1 MHSEKSDK
9 SSEGK
14 MTVGRQA
21 TLNEAAQLLRAIAGE
36 REAGESIKGVF
47 RRLSRRL
54 KGWSDSRVRDVW
66 HQDERVRIRAEE
78 LEQLRAVAGAKRAK
92 EGTHELQELRDRISR
107 LERLLE
113 ASDETFHSPTLAALR
128 DQERQMG

>member
-1 MHSEKSDK
+1 MRSEFSDK
-9 SSEGK
+9 LSEEK
-14 MTVGRQA
+14 KIMGRQA
-21 TLNEAAQLLRAIAGE
+21 TLSEAAELLRVIAGE

-47 RRLSRRL
+47 RRLTRRL

-78 LEQLRAVAGAKRAK
+78 LEQLRAVAGAKRA
-92 EGTHELQELRDRISR
+92 EGKNDLQELRDRISR

-113 ASDETFHSPTLAALR
+113 ASDAPFHSETLTVLR
-128 DQERQMG
+128 DQKRQMG